1 MRFLQEIM
9 TLRRIDAEIP
19 ADDEDHFYDSEHEH
33 DHKCPCCAD
42 NSAFE
47 DDFDDFEDFEDEE
60 TGLGMYDQ
68 QGNRSQGAPIDTD
81 PENDEFE
88 RFCAQFTNLDFE
100 EEEVEGSP
108 YDEGYSARLNGRSRL
123 QNPYSPKLTSEHN
136 DWIQGWADANV
147 FALEHG
153 WEEEEEEEDILNT
166 FRGEEDGDS
175 MEDRAGAWH
184 RGYNAAE
191 HEVPYSSNPYPTGS
205 ILHLRWEQGW
215 REAHEDMN
223 REWDRSDG
231 YEEEEDTELDLGDE
245 VIDLDLDNE
254 QSEDDLDLGL
264 DQPEDAEG
272 EDQDSGELDA
282 IANKATEDPDKQG
295 LIRKVKNAHL
305 VYKRQTE
312 DGTYEELWVYN
323 TNNQLKDEL
332 DIRKAILAGT
342 DIPVSGTES
351 PDSSQTYEV
360 WSSGNVEM
368 LLVKGIQN

>member
-1 MRFLQEIM
+1 MKFLQEIM
-9 TLRRIDAEIP
+9 TLRRIDNKLP
-19 ADDEDHFYDSEHEH
+19 ADDEDHFHVSDHEH

-42 NSAFE
+42 NSE
-47 DDFDDFEDFEDEE
+47 LEDDFEDEEMGGVHSLKHAYSLGRRAFHEGEKYWDNPYPRMSKEWNAWEAGFEQQDMEFDSEHEDEE

-81 PENDEFE
+81 PEDDEFE
-88 RFCAQFTNLDFE
+88 RFCAQFTDVDF
-100 EEEVEGSP
+100 
-108 YDEGYSARLNGRSRL
+108 
-123 QNPYSPKLTSEHN
+123 
-136 DWIQGWADANV
+136 
-147 FALEHG
+147 
-153 WEEEEEEEDILNT
+153 EEEEEDILST
-166 FRGEEDGDS
+166 FRDEESEDS

-184 RGYNAAE
+184 NGYHAAD
-191 HEVPYSSNPYPTGS
+191 HGAPLSSNPYPAKS
-205 ILHLRWEQGW
+205 ILSLRWEQGW

-223 REWDRSDG
+223 REWDRHNG
-231 YEEEEDTELDLGDE
+231 YEEEEDVDLGLGTDE
-245 VIDLDLDNE
+245 VDSDLDLDDE
-254 QSEDDLDLGL
+254 QSEDDTELDL
-264 DQPEDAEG
+264 DQPEDTES
-272 EDQDSGELDA
+272 EDQDSNELDA

-342 DIPVSGTES
+342 DIPVNKTEA
-351 PDSSQTYEV
+351 PDGSQTYEV